1 MSPQNLFFT
10 KILIHIYLQYE
21 EGIQY
26 AKAVLEMGEEQ
37 PLSSKC
43 FLALGIGYG
52 LEAEEAKL
60 QGNRQ
65 SLQRKALNAFQR

>member
-1 MSPQNLFFT
+1 MTDSSFT
-10 KILIHIYLQYE
+10 DTLIHLYLQYE
-21 EGIQY
+21 EGIKY
-26 AKAVLEMGEEQ
+26 AKAVLELGEEQ

-43 FLALGIGYG
+43 FLALGIGYS